1 MLDERQLEQTIGHI
15 ADANTDQ
22 LAEIIHAALQ
32 AHGSFGREVSEK
44 VLARI
49 EAEPGEPYAREGLA
63 QLEAVE
69 GVLDGRLE
77 SL

>member
-1 MLDERQLEQTIGHI
+1 MISTQQLNAALESITE
-15 ADANTDQ
+15 ANTDQ
-22 LAEIIHAALQ
+22 LAEIVHAALK
-32 AHGSFGREVSEK
+32 AHGNFGREVSEK
-44 VLARI
+44 VLALVQDD
-49 EAEPGEPYAREGLA
+49 PSDPYAREALA